1 MKHKVLSQRQDYLCK
16 TLSLAYKGSKRG
28 GMEKCGQDMKM
39 YLDSLKES
47 SLCVNRIPGLAL

>member
-1 MKHKVLSQRQDYLCK
+1 MLKYCK
-16 TLSLAYKGSKRG
+16 TLQYNVQIGKRE